1 MDQRV
6 SSVSSGQ
13 GALRSVTPAVS
24 VAVWPG
30 AIVNDTWDWKGKA
43 CSNGSRMFDQRPEQ
57 MASCGPVPPGGRVT
71 SAAPVTVI
79 SDHGMTLTDSSS
91 GVAPGVGLG
100 VVVAFA
106 GSLPGEPAGAGGARA
121 PGLGERCGGNARR
134 ATAAAARAS

>member
-30 AIVNDTWDWKGKA
+30 AIVNDTWDWKGRA

-91 GVAPGVGLG
+91 GVAPAVSLSLC
-100 VVVAFA
+100 VAFA
-106 GSLPGEPAGAGGARA
+106 GSFAVEPSRA
-121 PGLGERCGGNARR
+121 EETATPGLASAAEGN
-134 ATAAAARAS
+134 